1 MNIAVFYILVIAC
14 GLLLSLSAAL
24 TGTLARYRYNYF
36 NFKGRYEIAQS
47 LYNNLKYDF
56 RKYKE
61 KMERLKEELK
71 RINEEYLD

>member
-1 MNIAVFYILVIAC
+1 MNIAVFYILVVAC

-24 TGTLARYRYNYF
+24 AGSVSNYRGKYLH
-36 NFKGRYEIAQS
+36 FKDRYEIAES
-47 LYNNLKYDF
+47 LYTSMKYDF

-61 KMERLKEELK
+61 KMEMLKEELK